1 MFSESKITEN
11 HWSYNDFCKEFAK
24 HIQPENLFLFTS
36 VQRTL
41 TAAGTSN

>member
-11 HWSYNDFCKEFAK
+11 HCMTNDFCKEFAK
-24 HIQPENLFLFTS
+24 HIQPENFFPFTS